1 MSSPRIIAHF
11 DLDAF
16 FVSVECLLNP
26 SLKGIPLLVGG
37 HSERGV
43 VAACSYEAR
52 KYGIH
57 SAMPMKRAMQLC
69 PHATVVGN
77 ARGEYTKYSR
87 IVTEIIA
94 SKAPLF
100 EKASIDEFYLD
111 LTGMNRFFDPYQWTI
126 DLREEIIAET
136 KLPISF
142 ALASNKMVA
151 KIATNE
157 AKPNGYLHVPAG
169 SEREYLAPLAVNKIP
184 GVGENMYKGLLEMG
198 IRTIRDLSLVPAV
211 ELEHRFGKYGLDL
224 YNKSR
229 GVHEG
234 EVVPYYEAKSISTE
248 NTFEEN
254 KTDMD
259 FLMAELV
266 RMTERVAYELRQ
278 DNKTAGCIAVKI
290 RYPDFETTSRQTTIP
305 YTFYDDELIA
315 KAKELFHKL
324 YRVGQPIR
332 LLGVRLSELTGE
344 AMQTNLFQD
353 TGKKIQLYKAID
365 DVKNRWGKYSIV
377 KAGGIEATN
386 APEDTTGGMEG
397 KRANAKLTTEPE
409 RDKAARAK
417 VSSEQRQRTR
427 EESGHISRAA
437 LKKAA
442 DKKAID
448 EKPADK
454 GPEGPGRID

>member
-1 MSSPRIIAHF
+1 MTAPRMIAHF
-11 DLDAF
+11 DLDSF
-16 FVSVECLLNP
+16 FVSVERLLDP

-37 HSERGV
+37 HSLRGV

-57 SAMPMKRAMQLC
+57 SAMPMQRALQLC

-77 ARGEYTKYSR
+77 ARGEYSKYSR
-87 IVTEIIA
+87 MVTDIIA
-94 SKAPLF
+94 ARAPLF

-126 DLREEIIAET
+126 ELREEIMKAT
-136 KLPISF
+136 GLPISF

-157 AKPNGYLHVPAG
+157 AKPNGYLHVPEG

-184 GVGENMYKGLLEMG
+184 GVGDHMYQSLLEMG
-198 IRTIRDLSLVPAV
+198 IRTIRDLSEHPAA

-229 GVHEG
+229 GIHEG

-278 DNKTAGCIAVKI
+278 DNKTAGCVAVKI
-290 RYPDFETTSRQTTIP
+290 RYPDFETTSRQVSIP

-324 YRVGQPIR
+324 YRAGQPIR

-344 AMQTNLFQD
+344 AIQTNLFQD
-353 TGKKIQLYKAID
+353 TGKKIELYKAID
-365 DVKNRWGKYSIV
+365 DLKNRYGKYSIV
-377 KAGGIEATN
+377 KAGGMEAEST
-386 APEDTTGGMEG
+386 PEETLGGIEG
-397 KRANAKLTTEPE
+397 KAKKEGSP
-409 RDKAARAK
+409 RKGRRGK
-417 VSSEQRQRTR
+417 
-427 EESGHISRAA
+427 EE
-437 LKKAA
+437 
-442 DKKAID
+442 
-448 EKPADK
+448 EK
-454 GPEGPGRID
+454 E